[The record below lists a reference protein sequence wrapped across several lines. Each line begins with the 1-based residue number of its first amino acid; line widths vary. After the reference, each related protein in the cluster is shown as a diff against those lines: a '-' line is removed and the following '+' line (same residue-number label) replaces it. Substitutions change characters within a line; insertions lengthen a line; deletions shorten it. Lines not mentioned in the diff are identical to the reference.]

1 MPAKGIFVEAVN
13 TVKESLQ
20 DLGLS
25 PVTDPR
31 NARPG
36 AVLIELPTF
45 DSFTFNVADVR
56 MTLRILAAP
65 PGNQDAANGLMTVA
79 DKIMNSEIAVL
90 DGRPGFATYGG
101 QDLPTYDLTVG
112 VAMRRN

>member
-1 MPAKGIFVEAVN
+1 MAKPGIFIDAVN
-13 TVKESLQ
+13 TVKASLQ
-20 DLGLS
+20 GLKLL

-36 AVLIELPTF
+36 CVIIELPTF

-56 MTLRILAAP
+56 LTLRVLASA
-65 PGNQDAANGLMTVA
+65 PGNQDAGDYLLKTI
-79 DKIMNSEIAVL
+79 DTIMNSEIAVL
-90 DGRPGFATYGG
+90 DGRPGLATYGN
-101 QDLPTYDLTVG
+101 QDLPCYDLTIG

>member
-1 MPAKGIFVEAVN
+1 MAASGLFIEAVN
-13 TVKESLQ
+13 TVKTSLQ
-20 DLGLS
+20 GLGLNV
-25 PVTDPR
+25 VTDPR

-65 PGNQDAANGLMTVA
+65 PGNQDAADSLMTTA
-79 DKIMNSEIAVL
+79 DTIMNSEIAVL

>member
-1 MPAKGIFVEAVN
+1 MPAAGIFIDAVN

-20 DLGLS
+20 DLNLL

-36 AVLIELPTF
+36 TVMIELPTF
-45 DSFTFNVADVR
+45 DAFTFNVADVR
-56 MTLRILAAP
+56 LTIRVLAPA
-65 PGNQDAANGLMTVA
+65 PGNQDSGDYLMKTV
-79 DKIMNSEIAVL
+79 DTIMNSEIAVI
-90 DGRPGFATYGG
+90 DGRPGFATYGN
-101 QDLPTYDLTVG
+101 QDLPTYDLTIG